1 MPMNRHGVYN
11 KMAIHCGPTKTC
23 NPACGWL
30 TTAGLLDQSSKD
42 AARAMSG
49 AAIFKNHFQ
58 GL

>member
-1 MPMNRHGVYN
+1 MPMNRHGVYI
-11 KMAIHCGPTKTC
+11 KMAIRGGPTKTL

-42 AARAMSG
+42 AARKMSG
-49 AAIFKNHFQ
+49 AAIFKNHSQ